1 MWPWP
6 RRPHWSTNQSKPKG
20 NKSEMAKADS
30 KRGRERGEKVNNNAQ
45 HNLRILP
52 LKHSNDEN
60 TRRVGALYH
69 QQAGQKAILHA
80 QLTCLLYTI
89 RSLFPY
95 PTTPPLCFPL
105 SFSLYLHF
113 AQVSVCTYL
122 WRTRTN
128 DLIPVVVS
136 NCKWQRSRG
145 RRRQEESSRGDG
157 TCVAC
162 RCGILKDSLL
172 HSCWWMDILHSATE
186 HHN

>member
-69 QQAGQKAILHA
+69 QQAGQKATLHA

-89 RSLFPY
+89 RSLFP
-95 PTTPPLCFPL
+95 TPFHCFPL

-113 AQVSVCTYL
+113 AQVSVCAYL

-162 RCGILKDSLL
+162 RCVILKDSLL

>member
-1 MWPWP
+1 
-6 RRPHWSTNQSKPKG
+6 
-20 NKSEMAKADS
+20 MAKADS

-113 AQVSVCTYL
+113 AQVSVCAYL

-136 NCKWQRSRG
+136 NCK
-145 RRRQEESSRGDG
+145 
-157 TCVAC
+157 
-162 RCGILKDSLL
+162 
-172 HSCWWMDILHSATE
+172 
-186 HHN
+186 